1 MIESVYW
8 HPNEHEV
15 NDMVIT
21 LTPELEA
28 DLNEL
33 ARRRGVP
40 AEILALDAVRDWL
53 MAASDVVK
61 PTDEWERLI
70 LQAGTNC
77 GISLPHEALSS
88 DGLYE

>member
-1 MIESVYW
+1 
-8 HPNEHEV
+8 
-15 NDMVIT
+15 MVVT

-33 ARRRGVP
+33 ARRRGV
-40 AEILALDAVRDWL
+40 AVEILVLDAVRDWL
-53 MAASDVVK
+53 MAASKVVK
-61 PTDEWERLI
+61 PTDEWESLI

-77 GISLPHEALSS
+77 GVSLPQEAVSS